1 MKASAQSQSSHRS
14 ELGSLLNKFEALDNF
29 GWYGGRRINASL
41 ALDARQMLRAR
52 IRRERARAGA
62 KPAARQGPGQG

>member
-1 MKASAQSQSSHRS
+1 
-14 ELGSLLNKFEALDNF
+14 
-29 GWYGGRRINASL
+29 
-41 ALDARQMLRAR
+41 MLRAR